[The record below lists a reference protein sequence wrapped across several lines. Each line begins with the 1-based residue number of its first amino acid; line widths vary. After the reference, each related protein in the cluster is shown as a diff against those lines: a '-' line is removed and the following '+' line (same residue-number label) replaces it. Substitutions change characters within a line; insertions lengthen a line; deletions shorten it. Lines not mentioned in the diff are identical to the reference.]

1 MANLPQVAECVF
13 DGLGGSSI
21 TRLWTFNCRIR
32 RRHSMS
38 RSAANGTRF
47 SFQADFSAAAGT
59 KSSHVTINTSV
70 DLLYGFLMN
79 RQIKGFGL
87 LQQRKQKDDF
97 GHSVTMQ
104 AGDATLLDHSSAF
117 PCAASIAAGG
127 LWFL

>member
-1 MANLPQVAECVF
+1 VANLPHVAECVF
-13 DGLGGSSI
+13 D
-21 TRLWTFNCRIR
+21 RLRGAGIARLRTFNCRIR

-70 DLLYGFLMN
+70 DLLYAFLMN

-97 GHSVTMQ
+97 GHSVE
-104 AGDATLLDHSSAF
+104 DASGRRYATDHSSAF